1 MARYRQLIVHDDTGW
16 RLMNPSNAWEAL
28 RIAWMLWRYP
38 DRVAALVGVKQE
50 YVVEHQTAKKP
61 SDCTPL
67 GLSATCDAR
76 GRARF

>member
-28 RIAWMLWRYP
+28 RLAWMLWRYP

-61 SDCTPL
+61 SDCTPQ
-67 GLSATCDAR
+67 GLSATCEAR